1 MAQQS
6 CCYTLCHLQQWLKW
20 QRSYSSQEA
29 EDFLVPTC
37 LVHIC
42 TVIKLYR
49 ASHGIANEEAALMQ
63 NRICAILGPAGFSRH
78 SSCHTDTCTVALAWC
93 DTVSKQGVLH
103 NPTPMPGTNC
113 RTAAQALTHDACTR
127 TIQSSPQT
135 EIHSLNSHTQKASTP
150 QILQAVMRIRMKLLC
165 LFTVRQSV
173 TKPPHYMRCLARCNP
188 NALA

>member
-1 MAQQS
+1 
-6 CCYTLCHLQQWLKW
+6 
-20 QRSYSSQEA
+20 
-29 EDFLVPTC
+29 
-37 LVHIC
+37 
-42 TVIKLYR
+42 
-49 ASHGIANEEAALMQ
+49 MQ
-63 NRICAILGPAGFSRH
+63 NCICAILGLAGFSRH
-78 SSCHTDTCTVALAWC
+78 SSCHTDTCTVVLAWC
-93 DTVSKQGVLH
+93 DTVSKEGVLH

-135 EIHSLNSHTQKASTP
+135 EIHSLMGIHSLNSHTQKASTP
-150 QILQAVMRIRMKLLC
+150 QILQAVMRIRVTQLS